1 MKGYFIVIEGCEG
14 AGKSTACATV
24 KDYFLN
30 LGYKDED
37 IILTREPGGTEISE
51 KIRKILKED
60 HQEKMCSKTEL
71 LLMYA
76 ARNQLV
82 ESIIKP
88 SIEQGKIVIG
98 DRHDL
103 SSIAYQGAGRG
114 IDRTLIDDIRKIV
127 LGDFRP
133 NLTLVLDLP
142 PEVGLG
148 RAQRRGELD
157 RFEKENIDFFNRIRN
172 CFLEEAKKDPENILV
187 IDAAKDL
194 ETVTKSIKQV
204 LKDKICIAG

>member
-1 MKGYFIVIEGCEG
+1 
-14 AGKSTACATV
+14 
-24 KDYFLN
+24 
-30 LGYKDED
+30 
-37 IILTREPGGTEISE
+37 
-51 KIRKILKED
+51 
-60 HQEKMCSKTEL
+60 MCSKTEL

-172 CFLEEAKKDPENILV
+172 CFLEEAKKDPEKILV
-187 IDAAKDL
+187 IDASKDL